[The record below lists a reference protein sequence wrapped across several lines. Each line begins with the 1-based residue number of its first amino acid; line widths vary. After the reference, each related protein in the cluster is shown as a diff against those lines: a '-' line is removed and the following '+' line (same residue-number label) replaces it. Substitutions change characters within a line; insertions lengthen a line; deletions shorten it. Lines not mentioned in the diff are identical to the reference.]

1 MKVHFNFSFQNV
13 HASFSF
19 HFDQMKVH
27 FHFSQFIII
36 QNHITNIHPILATFS
51 FNFDLILNDYELKM
65 KHERSGRFDL
75 DILLRTISSSKKNR
89 QKLDFVVFRRFSPI
103 FYYFFLFF
111 SRLETST
118 FF

>member
-1 MKVHFNFSFQNV
+1 
-13 HASFSF
+13 
-19 HFDQMKVH
+19 MKVH

-89 QKLDFVVFRRFSPI
+89 QKLDFVVEAWRKVNLL
-103 FYYFFLFF
+103 LFPQPLL
-111 SRLETST
+111 RKK
-118 FF
+118 